1 VTAPIGAGKA
11 RNPSARRKSFDKA
24 AQSECPL
31 DAARRPSGE
40 LHRPVIVAMIAM
52 RMVQSAVYEI
62 VDMVTMRH
70 CFMSAV
76 RTVRVGAVNLRRA
89 FHRIGGA
96 DRNGMFVH
104 VIVVH
109 MVEMTIVKI
118 VHMALVPDRRVPA
131 IRAMPVRMVGMVLLG
146 TRGHWRHSLRMLDC
160 PSPSISVFE
169 RR

>member
-1 VTAPIGAGKA
+1 
-11 RNPSARRKSFDKA
+11 
-24 AQSECPL
+24 
-31 DAARRPSGE
+31 
-40 LHRPVIVAMIAM
+40 MIAM

-89 FHRIGGA
+89 FHGIGGA

-118 VHMALVPDRRVPA
+118 VHMAVMANRGVPA
-131 IRAMPVRMVGMVLLG
+131 FRAMAMGVVGMVFLGASGHRQRSLLAPG
-146 TRGHWRHSLRMLDC
+146 VPQPT
-160 PSPSISVFE
+160 
-169 RR
+169 